1 MTAQTSSIN
10 LVGLDFDSLKSSL
23 KTYLKAQPQFSD
35 YDFDGSNM
43 SVLLDILAYNTY
55 QNAFYLNM
63 VASEMFLDSA
73 QLRNSVV
80 SIAKALN
87 YTPRSNKS
95 ARATIDVQ
103 FAQSNLSS
111 FTIPEGTRFIGKNSN
126 TNYTFVTGESLV
138 LYPSNGYFTA
148 NGMTIYQGT
157 VFTDSFVLNYGL
169 ENQRLVLS
177 SETIDT
183 DSIKVL
189 VREDGGSAN
198 SLYVRTSS
206 LFGLSNTSNVFF
218 VQAADRNRY
227 EVVFGDG
234 VFGRRPKNGSAVIV
248 QYRSTAGTDGNGST
262 NFTLVE
268 NLGAFNG
275 FGSAITPSIN
285 VVQAGFGGANAESIE
300 QIRFRAPRYYQTQE
314 RAVTDSD
321 FSTLITQQFQTIKAV
336 HVYGGETL
344 ADAPQYGKVF
354 ISPATFTGETI
365 SDTEKLEIEKFIR
378 ERCALGT
385 VPVIVNADTLYLVI
399 DTNVLYS
406 SAETAKTARDIQ
418 AEVKSTITS
427 FNDTFMKDFNTTF
440 RQSRFEALIDET
452 DHAVYSNDTAV
463 TLKKIAYVELNLSAA
478 IDIRYRN
485 AIRPG
490 TITSSSFVS
499 GGRTYQLTD
508 YNPNANTLKVTQIGN
523 QTVVTNSSNVVYLKD
538 VTVVGAV
545 SYTPA
550 GVVDYEYGT
559 ISINAI
565 AVSNLLGAPG
575 IMVYAK
581 PAEGNVTSKE
591 NDVIEID
598 IEELN
603 ITVNQ
608 V

>member
-1 MTAQTSSIN
+1 MTHTSIN

-43 SVLLDILAYNTY
+43 SVLLDVLSYNTY

-95 ARATIDVQ
+95 AKATLDVQ
-103 FAQSNLSS
+103 FAQSNLTS
-111 FTIPEGTRFIGKNSN
+111 FTVPEGTRFIGKNSN

-148 NGMTIYQGT
+148 NGVTIYQGT
-157 VFTDSFVLNYGL
+157 VFTDSYIINYGL

-177 SETIDT
+177 NDTIDT

-198 SLYVRTSS
+198 ALYVQATS

-218 VQAADRNRY
+218 VQAADRGRY

-234 VFGRRPKNGSAVIV
+234 VFGRRPKNGSVVAV
-248 QYRSTAGTDGNGST
+248 QYRATTGTDGNGST
-262 NFTLVE
+262 NFTLVD
-268 NLGAFNG
+268 NLGAYNG
-275 FGSAITPSIN
+275 FGSAITPTIS

-300 QIRFRAPRYYQTQE
+300 EIRFRAPRYYQTQE
-314 RAVTDSD
+314 RAVTESD
-321 FSTLITQQFQTIKAV
+321 FSTLITQQFQTIKSV

-344 ADAPQYGKVF
+344 MDAPQYGKVF
-354 ISPATFTGETI
+354 ISPATFTGELI

-378 ERCALGT
+378 ARCSLGT
-385 VPVIVNADTLYLVI
+385 VPVIVDSDTLYLVI
-399 DTNVLYS
+399 STNVLYTPS
-406 SAETAKTARDIQ
+406 ETAKTARDIE
-418 AEVKSTITS
+418 AEVKNTITT
-427 FNDTFMKDFNTTF
+427 FNDTYMKDFNTTF
-440 RQSRFEALIDET
+440 RQSKFEALVDES
-452 DHAVYSNDTAV
+452 DHAIYSNDTSV
-463 TLKKIAYVELNLSAA
+463 TLKKVAYVETNLSAA

-485 AIRPG
+485 AIEPG

-499 GGRTYQLTD
+499 AGRTYQLTD
-508 YNPNANTLKVTQIGN
+508 FNPNSNTLRVSQIGN
-523 QTVVTNSSNVVYLKD
+523 ETVVTNVTNTVYLKD
-538 VTVVGAV
+538 VTTVGAV

-550 GVVDYEYGT
+550 GTVDYENGT
-559 ISINAI
+559 ININAI

-581 PAEGNVTSKE
+581 PPYGNVSSKE

-598 IEELN
+598 IEELSV
-603 ITVNQ
+603 TVSQ

>member
-1 MTAQTSSIN
+1 MTHTSIN

-43 SVLLDILAYNTY
+43 SVLLDVLSYNTY

-95 ARATIDVQ
+95 AKATLDVQ
-103 FAQSNLSS
+103 FAQSNLTS
-111 FTIPEGTRFIGKNSN
+111 FTVPEGTRFIGKNSN
-126 TNYTFVTGESLV
+126 TNYTFVTGESRV
-138 LYPSNGYFTA
+138 LYPANGYFTA
-148 NGMTIYQGT
+148 NGVTVYQGT
-157 VFTDSFVLNYGL
+157 LFTDSYIINYGL

-177 SETIDT
+177 NDTIDT

-198 SLYVRTSS
+198 ALYVQSTS

-218 VQAADRNRY
+218 VQATDRNRY

-234 VFGRRPKNGSAVIV
+234 VFGRRPKNGSTVAV
-248 QYRSTAGTDGNGST
+248 QYRATIGTDGNGST
-262 NFTLVE
+262 NFTLID
-268 NLGAFNG
+268 NLGAYNG
-275 FGSAITPSIN
+275 FGSAITPTIS
-285 VVQAGFGGANAESIE
+285 VVQTGFGGANAESIE

-314 RAVTDSD
+314 RAVTESD
-321 FSTLITQQFQTIKAV
+321 FSTLITQQFQTIKSV

-344 ADAPQYGKVF
+344 MDAPQYGKVF
-354 ISPATFTGETI
+354 IAPATFTGELI
-365 SDTEKLEIEKFIR
+365 SDTEKLEIESFVR
-378 ERCALGT
+378 DRCSLGT
-385 VPVIVNADTLYLVI
+385 VPVIIDSDTLFLVI
-399 DTNVLYS
+399 NVEVLYTRS
-406 SAETAKTARDIQ
+406 ETSKTARDIQ
-418 AEVKSTITS
+418 AEVKSTITT
-427 FNDTFMKDFNTTF
+427 FNDTYMKDFNTTF
-440 RQSRFEALIDET
+440 RQSKFEALVDES
-452 DHAVYSNDTAV
+452 DHAIYSNDTSV
-463 TLKKIAYVELNLSAA
+463 TLKKVAYIELNQSAA

-485 AIRPG
+485 AIQPG

-499 GGRTYQLTD
+499 AGRTYQLSD
-508 YNPNANTLKVTQIGN
+508 FNPNSNTLHVSQVGN
-523 QTVVTNSSNVVYLKD
+523 ETVVTNTTNTVYLKD
-538 VTVVGAV
+538 ITITGAV
-545 SYTPA
+545 TYSPA
-550 GVVDYEYGT
+550 GTVDYDTGA
-559 ISINAI
+559 ININAI
-565 AVSNLLGAPG
+565 AVTNLLGAPG

-581 PAEGNVTSKE
+581 PPYGNVSSKE

-603 ITVNQ
+603 VTVSQ
-608 V
+608 I